1 MEQALEMMQHGLHT
15 LLTWIRDPGAI
26 IRFGGYPA
34 LGTVI
39 FLETGLLAFFLPG
52 DSLLVIA
59 GFYAAQGSL
68 DIMVLNGLL
77 APLAII
83 GDACAYQIGARIG
96 RRALTGEPSRWLR
109 PEHMAA
115 ATAFYDKHGGKAVVL
130 ARFAPLVRTFVP
142 IVAGVAA
149 MPYRTFAVYNAAGGF
164 GWVAS
169 MTLTGYFLGSRF
181 PVLLQHLEKVIIVV
195 IFLSLLPG
203 LIEMWRAR
211 RAAK

>member
-1 MEQALEMMQHGLHT
+1 MLSNGFHT
-15 LLTWIRDPGAI
+15 LLSWIRDPGAI

-68 DIMVLNGLL
+68 DIVVLNALL
-77 APLAII
+77 GPLAII
-83 GDACAYQIGARIG
+83 GDACAYTIGRRLG
-96 RRALTGEPSRWLR
+96 RRALTQGYGRWLR
-109 PEHMAA
+109 PDHMAA
-115 ATAFYDKHGGKAVVL
+115 ANLFYAKHGGKAVVL

-142 IVAGVAA
+142 IVAGVAN
-149 MPYRTFAVYNAAGGF
+149 MPYRSFATYNAVGGI

-169 MTLTGYFLGSRF
+169 MTLTGYFLGTRF
-181 PVLLQHLEKVIIVV
+181 PWLLQHLEKVIIVV
-195 IFLSLLPG
+195 VLLSILPSV
-203 LIEMWRAR
+203 IEVWRAR
-211 RAAK
+211 RKSL